1 MKRLDITEKL
11 SFDKK
16 PVLVIKDK
24 EIEVDNSAVTVLKI
38 MALMGDDPTPQ
49 DITEAYSLLFDAK
62 GRKVIEGLK
71 LDFNGLVTVIRSAIS
86 LITEQEEPAG
96 EQ

>member
-62 GRKVIEGLK
+62 GRKVIEGMK